1 MNWDTYDTLHN
12 AADYDYVLKKSCDGA
27 DDLCKT
33 AIVVLKFEPVFIPF
47 FHLHRAHKTCIMG
60 WLSSLVCKEIQI
72 VYRLFLVNCY
82 LLHENFKQKQII
94 EVAWQ
99 YT

>member
-1 MNWDTYDTLHN
+1 MIWDTYDTLHN

-47 FHLHRAHKTCIMG
+47 FHLLRAHKRCIMG
-60 WLSSLVCKEIQI
+60 WLSSLVFVWSC
-72 VYRLFLVNCY
+72 VTAYAMGSNPL
-82 LLHENFKQKQII
+82 
-94 EVAWQ
+94 
-99 YT
+99 